1 MMSVVQAQMAC
12 DAVQERAQAQ
22 ADRQRLVAAA
32 RLQRRASRR
41 AVRAERAARAA
52 AHAAT
57 EATLA
62 WAQLS

>member
-1 MMSVVQAQMAC
+1 MMSPEQARMACEVVQQ
-12 DAVQERAQAQ
+12 QAQAQ

-32 RLQRRASRR
+32 RLQRRAARR
-41 AVRAERAARAA
+41 GVRAERATRAA

-57 EATLA
+57 QATLA